1 MIQNN
6 KPLINIA
13 KKEYRYNL
21 IQNIIIGSII
31 LSITILNTIIS
42 SISISMYKYS
52 LGEKMFTLIIAISM
66 IIIFY
71 GFIILSSIFY
81 LKLSWSSD
89 FWITLNESGLT
100 YSEIKK
106 IIIYENIINGLLGI
120 SSGII
125 IGIFLSI
132 FTVNKLFQST
142 SFIKINWVVILII
155 SCVLAIILTLISL
168 LLASFFQGIK
178 LKNIL
183 NKFSINKDLEFN
195 GKKSSG
201 SKLYK
206 MAWRNIRRE
215 RDKVFVIVGFICI
228 GLIILNTIFTI
239 TSSSNIKETV
249 EAAINVDFFL
259 TGIDT
264 SKDEL
269 REKEQ
274 YVPQSIINK
283 IESDE
288 NFKEGG
294 RLYHNLDYYNVTL
307 KTDKLPEVSGLL
319 KYEFQKDS
327 NDNYFVNLYGAD
339 DFVMSKLE
347 IIDGTLDY
355 DKLKSGK
362 YIIYGVERD
371 KNGTEYAG
379 EISKEW
385 DYYNVGD
392 KITLCYEKSSKE
404 YEILA
409 KCVVNHSTSEQLN
422 PYYVGTEVTFY
433 LPSLEYLSYINDNVM
448 RYLFNSNNINK
459 MEKNLK
465 EYIANSDVLYESKL
479 TWKNKYRNEEKII
492 NLVGIIFCIIIG
504 GIGIFNYLNTIITS
518 MLSRKKEFALLEC
531 IGMTKAQVKRM
542 VLYEGIYYFLI
553 IIFISLICSSLI
565 SVMFSPLLTGFTWD
579 YKFTLKPIYIC
590 IPVIFLISILC
601 PYYVYKSIS
610 KTNLVERISKSY

>member
-21 IQNIIIGSII
+21 IQNIIIVSII

-168 LLASFFQGIK
+168 LLSSFFQGIK

-195 GKKSSG
+195 RKKSSG

-206 MAWRNIRRE
+206 MAWRNIKRE
-215 RDKVFVIVGFICI
+215 RDKVFVIVGFISV

-249 EAAINVDFFL
+249 EAAINVDFF
-259 TGIDT
+259 
-264 SKDEL
+264 S
-269 REKEQ
+269 
-274 YVPQSIINK
+274 
-283 IESDE
+283 
-288 NFKEGG
+288 
-294 RLYHNLDYYNVTL
+294 
-307 KTDKLPEVSGLL
+307 
-319 KYEFQKDS
+319 
-327 NDNYFVNLYGAD
+327 
-339 DFVMSKLE
+339 
-347 IIDGTLDY
+347 
-355 DKLKSGK
+355 
-362 YIIYGVERD
+362 
-371 KNGTEYAG
+371 
-379 EISKEW
+379 
-385 DYYNVGD
+385 
-392 KITLCYEKSSKE
+392 
-404 YEILA
+404 
-409 KCVVNHSTSEQLN
+409 
-422 PYYVGTEVTFY
+422 
-433 LPSLEYLSYINDNVM
+433 
-448 RYLFNSNNINK
+448 
-459 MEKNLK
+459 
-465 EYIANSDVLYESKL
+465 
-479 TWKNKYRNEEKII
+479 YRN
-492 NLVGIIFCIIIG
+492 
-504 GIGIFNYLNTIITS
+504 
-518 MLSRKKEFALLEC
+518 
-531 IGMTKAQVKRM
+531 
-542 VLYEGIYYFLI
+542 
-553 IIFISLICSSLI
+553 
-565 SVMFSPLLTGFTWD
+565 
-579 YKFTLKPIYIC
+579 
-590 IPVIFLISILC
+590 
-601 PYYVYKSIS
+601 
-610 KTNLVERISKSY
+610 